1 MSFRSCAGA
10 RLRPDGVKR
19 FVEFPPCVEK
29 SALLNSSAMVI
40 VLNNHIAEQGLSL
53 LIIDLSIKIA
63 ATAAMKP
70 EE

>member
-1 MSFRSCAGA
+1 M
-10 RLRPDGVKR
+10 
-19 FVEFPPCVEK
+19 EK